1 MPLRRSRRPSSAP
14 VAPAAPRA
22 TPAHLRP
29 LLLLGA
35 AMLLLGGADACR
47 IHPKRARFTP
57 GPAEKVLNV
66 NMADL
71 QPAIASRIGKADRPA
86 WVTPDR
92 WSKVRAIYA
101 TFNNAPLWLEEG
113 GAKDRAKALVEAL
126 RSAPEHALDTTA
138 YPISAIERIASAKRL
153 TDTASAASIADA
165 DVLLTS
171 AYVAY
176 AADMLS
182 GQVDPTTVSQ
192 AWHIGTNKT
201 ELDSAL
207 VRSLQDSDMTLSLK
221 EMQPQDPDY
230 PVLVKAYA
238 HFRKLAASGGWRP
251 IPATAGPARDAAVR
265 ARLAASFVPDSGSG
279 SAVGDTVGRVAAADS
294 QPTRAAVKTTVA
306 GGALGPE
313 IALFQERH
321 GLARTGTLDKQT
333 IATMNVSAEERA
345 KQIAANLER
354 HRWLPRTLG
363 TRYVYVNVPAFR
375 LDAYDSGQK
384 QLSMKVVVGKEYEG
398 RVTPVFSD
406 TMESVVFRPYW
417 NITPDIQAKEVG
429 PKVAS
434 DPGYLERENMEYYK
448 DGGTTRIRQR
458 PGGKNSLGLVKFLF
472 PNSFNIYLH
481 DTPAKELFNK
491 TDRAASHGC
500 IRLEKPAEMAQW
512 VLGWDADRV
521 SAAMNGED
529 NHAVRVPQKLPVFI
543 VYFTAYMRDGHLY
556 FADDVYGRDT
566 PLEQKVA
573 KAS

>member
-1 MPLRRSRRPSSAP
+1 
-14 VAPAAPRA
+14 
-22 TPAHLRP
+22 
-29 LLLLGA
+29 
-35 AMLLLGGADACR
+35 MLLLAGADACR
-47 IHPKRARFTP
+47 IHPKRARYTP
-57 GPAEKVLNV
+57 GTASKVLNV

-71 QPAIASRIGKADRPA
+71 QPAIGSRIEKSERPE
-86 WVTPDR
+86 WVTPER
-92 WSKVRAIYA
+92 WTKVRGIYA
-101 TFNNAPLWLEEG
+101 SFGNAPLWLEEG
-113 GAKDRAKALVEAL
+113 GVKDRAKSLVEAL
-126 RSAPEHALDTTA
+126 RAAPQHALDTTA
-138 YPISAIERIASAKRL
+138 YPITAIERIANTKRL

-192 AWHIGTNKT
+192 AWHIGTNKA

-221 EMQPQDPDY
+221 EMEPQDPDY
-230 PVLVKAYA
+230 AVLVKAYA
-238 HFRKLAASGGWRP
+238 HYRQVAASGGWQA
-251 IPATAGPARDAAVR
+251 IPEKAGAVRDAAVR
-265 ARLAASFVPDSGSG
+265 ARIAASFVPDSGTG
-279 SAVGDTVGRVAAADS
+279 SVADDTLGRVAAADS
-294 QPTRAAVKTTVA
+294 QPSRAIVKTTVV

-321 GLARTGTLDKQT
+321 GLTRTGKLDKPT
-333 IATMNVSAEERA
+333 LATMNVTADERA

-363 TRYVYVNVPAFR
+363 SRYVYVNVPAFR

-384 QLSMKVVVGKEYEG
+384 RLSMKVVVGKEYEG

-406 TMESVVFRPYW
+406 SMESVVFRPYW
-417 NITPDIQAKEVG
+417 NITPDIQAKEIA

-434 DPGYLERENMEYYK
+434 DPGYLARENMEYYK
-448 DGGTTRIRQR
+448 DGGATRIRQR

-481 DTPAKELFNK
+481 DTPAKELFNL

-512 VLGWDADRV
+512 VLGWDAAQV
-521 SAAMNGED
+521 QAAMNGED
-529 NHAVRVPQKLPVFI
+529 NHAVRVPVKLPVFI
-543 VYFTAYMRDGHLY
+543 VYFTAYMRDGYLY

-573 KAS
+573 KTT